1 MESPLTLPGIS
12 QLLIMFQGHF
22 FTIRKASWVNLVLIF
37 FWKTQLSALRL
48 ACHCKKLEICSLAS
62 LSSLSV
68 LFLFD
73 NYPPFKTY
81 DSCVVFTG
89 NDSMSWYWS
98 ARIAAFSWMVGQ
110 IGVLEDSSFLSRVNG
125 RAIRLLCDL
134 GKLAGHNWSCSMAG
148 FLTTTINSFDS
159 ITFFPAILEML
170 PSYIEAKLARNIRIW
185 FKVLSIWMGSESLRF
200 ELISL
205 TSWWRG
211 SDSGCYN
218 LLIHDK
224 QFNYMVWVLLCELSL
239 SPTHS
244 CLEEVFT
251 RKPDEYLPGWLHC
264 CKKEIVAKFTNYHNW
279 FMPFEFLS
287 KPVF

>member
-48 ACHCKKLEICSLAS
+48 ACHCKKLEICSSAP

-73 NYPPFKTY
+73 NHPPFKRY

-98 ARIAAFSWMVGQ
+98 ARIAAFSWIVGQ
-110 IGVLEDSSFLSRVNG
+110 IGVLEDSSFLSRINC
-125 RAIRLLCDL
+125 RANRLLCDL

-148 FLTTTINSFDS
+148 FLTRTINSFYS
-159 ITFFPAILEML
+159 ITFFQLFWKCCLRILKQNL
-170 PSYIEAKLARNIRIW
+170 PEI
-185 FKVLSIWMGSESLRF
+185 SESGSKFLAF
-200 ELISL
+200 E
-205 TSWWRG
+205 
-211 SDSGCYN
+211 
-218 LLIHDK
+218 
-224 QFNYMVWVLLCELSL
+224 WVLKVSGSSWYLWHL
-239 SPTHS
+239 
-244 CLEEVFT
+244 
-251 RKPDEYLPGWLHC
+251 DEGGLTLAVTTY
-264 CKKEIVAKFTNYHNW
+264 
-279 FMPFEFLS
+279 
-287 KPVF
+287 